1 MGMDCN
7 SDLACCRAM
16 LAPRLCESAACTHEL
31 AWYGVTPEQKD
42 AFGTRF
48 PPPLRPHAPIP
59 KPDTRTMSRPTHPL
73 TRACSHPASTART
86 GVSLR
91 NLVGVPCLEPPNSA
105 NTAMP
110 ASPSICAV
118 LVLYTRMEL
127 PQCEAYNMLLH
138 ALGSAAAAAYAL
150 GLNKPRQTDAP
161 APNYTSV
168 PTDGPATS
176 LSWLLLA
183 AARALQVDIAE
194 HWTARQVSASRGGG
208 VYMAAE
214 QLLVS
219 QRVHNLPDTVLVTGE
234 RAEAMHPFSSHM
246 SRATLYAG
254 KLVWCNGTSASG
266 ALEGVKLP
274 VQTAV
279 GLPLRSH
286 VGGGAAFVL
295 YSMRRLEQSTSVTYF
310 IAQLQVLA
318 AASHAASS
326 QTPSIDGLS
335 SKTSEAG
342 LDSNASD
349 ALPEPPQL
357 FAPEDP
363 ASGAPSSSAP
373 SAAPSLETLGG
384 GGGDMWVTPE
394 AVMSTEQVLS
404 LIDCLGDKYTSTT
417 PLPSLPPSQHASRRG
432 SALAFDALVGS
443 CSPPPVDGTAVAR
456 TLQASTSMQPFMSV
470 AMPVAMPASVST
482 AMPLAPVP
490 LTAMPAMPAMPAVP
504 AMMTTPVAAAVST
517 ALPTAPVTAL

>member
-1 MGMDCN
+1 MRTPRRAHA
-7 SDLACCRAM
+7 STCRAGG
-16 LAPRLCESAACTHEL
+16 LPPTAC
-31 AWYGVTPEQKD
+31 AQ
-42 AFGTRF
+42 
-48 PPPLRPHAPIP
+48 PPPHRPNSCAH
-59 KPDTRTMSRPTHPL
+59 HL
-73 TRACSHPASTART
+73 VCSPPVLASSAART

-91 NLVGVPCLEPPNSA
+91 NLVGVPCLEPPNGTQASV
-105 NTAMP
+105 P
-110 ASPSICAV
+110 ASPSICAI
-118 LVLYTRMEL
+118 LVLYTRIEL
-127 PQCEAYNMLLH
+127 PQSEAYNMLLH

-150 GLNKPRQTDAP
+150 GLSKPKPSDFVP

-194 HWTARQVSASRGGG
+194 HWTARKALPNGSGAAG
-208 VYMAAE
+208 VAMIAE

-219 QRVHNLPDTVLVTGE
+219 QRVHNLPDTVLATGE
-234 RAEAMHPFSSHM
+234 RAEQLHPFSSHM

-326 QTPSIDGLS
+326 QTAMKREQGPVTTNGEHAASSSYGYANQPGPGPSS
-335 SKTSEAG
+335 A
-342 LDSNASD
+342 A
-349 ALPEPPQL
+349 
-357 FAPEDP
+357 
-363 ASGAPSSSAP
+363 APSSSVDVSDHQSNGALP
-373 SAAPSLETLGG
+373 A
-384 GGGDMWVTPE
+384 DMWVTPE

-404 LIDCLGDKYTSTT
+404 LIDCLGPDMAGPAKAPSAAERAAERAAELAGLPP
-417 PLPSLPPSQHASRRG
+417 PLPLDQSSRMSSGIPLAGLLDIPDAPRDTPDPAEEG
-432 SALAFDALVGS
+432 AQAAPDASALDPGTLDASALGS
-443 CSPPPVDGTAVAR
+443 SD
-456 TLQASTSMQPFMSV
+456 LS
-470 AMPVAMPASVST
+470 
-482 AMPLAPVP
+482 
-490 LTAMPAMPAMPAVP
+490 
-504 AMMTTPVAAAVST
+504 AALCV
-517 ALPTAPVTAL
+517 

>member
-1 MGMDCN
+1 MSRAVFACALPRLLPRVAFGATYAVMGMECN

-31 AWYGVTPEQKD
+31 AWYGVTAEQKE
-42 AFGTRF
+42 AFGARLRQAPWRRRA
-48 PPPLRPHAPIP
+48 PPAQRPLPSRRQRHA
-59 KPDTRTMSRPTHPL
+59 HPL
-73 TRACSHPASTART
+73 AAPLTVPAART

-91 NLVGVPCLEPPNSA
+91 NLVGVPCLEPPNGAAS
-105 NTAMP
+105 TLP
-110 ASPSICAV
+110 SSPSICAI
-118 LVLYTRMEL
+118 LVLYTRIEL

-150 GLNKPRQTDAP
+150 GLSKPKPSVMVP
-161 APNYTSV
+161 APNYKSV

-194 HWTARQVSASRGGG
+194 HWTARQVANSVRGNGAG
-208 VYMAAE
+208 VYMSAE

-219 QRVHNLPDTVLVTGE
+219 QRVHDQPETVLATGE
-234 RAEAMHPFSSHM
+234 GAESLHPFSSHM

-254 KLVWCNGTSASG
+254 KLVWCNGTGASG

-326 QTPSIDGLS
+326 QMSGLAARPDGAGAQS
-335 SKTSEAG
+335 AGQATHYDVASTSAR
-342 LDSNASD
+342 SA
-349 ALPEPPQL
+349 
-357 FAPEDP
+357 
-363 ASGAPSSSAP
+363 AP
-373 SAAPSLETLGG
+373 SAAPALDASDLPPSGG
-384 GGGDMWVTPE
+384 APPQDMWVTPE

-404 LIDCLGDKYTSTT
+404 LIDCLGPEKA
-417 PLPSLPPSQHASRRG
+417 PVPGQPQQQASLAASRRG
-432 SALAFDALVGS
+432 SGLGLDALARF
-443 CSPPPVDGTAVAR
+443 PPESEA
-456 TLQASTSMQPFMSV
+456 ASSSGAGTSML
-470 AMPVAMPASVST
+470 ASGCS
-482 AMPLAPVP
+482 ADDLS
-490 LTAMPAMPAMPAVP
+490 
-504 AMMTTPVAAAVST
+504 AALCV
-517 ALPTAPVTAL
+517 

>member
-1 MGMDCN
+1 
-7 SDLACCRAM
+7 
-16 LAPRLCESAACTHEL
+16 
-31 AWYGVTPEQKD
+31 
-42 AFGTRF
+42 
-48 PPPLRPHAPIP
+48 
-59 KPDTRTMSRPTHPL
+59 MSRPTHTL

-127 PQCEAYNMLLH
+127 PQSETYNMLLH

-357 FAPEDP
+357 FGPEDP
-363 ASGAPSSSAP
+363 ASGAPSCSAP